1 MALTLDQMY
10 EMQKELDAKI
20 IREKGLEGQD
30 LLPNTVLALQVEI
43 AELANEWRGFKHWS
57 NDREPRTAAFS
68 LVKPSEMATQQEDGT
83 WVRNA
88 LLEEYVDCLH
98 FFLSIAR
105 QLELLAEDLYV
116 WEDIVEGETV
126 IIFSELLHN
135 VGLILADELVEIG
148 IQDINAWRREHFRA
162 ALYIFYAL
170 GEQRL
175 GFSFEQIAAAYAA
188 KNAVNHERQ
197 SNGY

>member
-1 MALTLDQMY
+1 MTLTLEQMY
-10 EMQKELDAKI
+10 EMQKTLDARI
-20 IREKGLEGQD
+20 IKKKGLEGQD

-43 AELANEWRGFKHWS
+43 CELANEWRGFKHWS
-57 NDREPRTAAFS
+57 NDREPRTATFS

-83 WVRNA
+83 WIRNP

-105 QLELLAEDLYV
+105 QLELPAEDLYA
-116 WEDIVEGETV
+116 WEDDPEGETN
-126 IIFSELLHN
+126 ILFIDLLHN
-135 VGLILADELVEIG
+135 VGLIIG
-148 IQDINAWRREHFRA
+148 DQFLYQKPEDVKKWRREHLRSSLF
-162 ALYIFYAL
+162 IFYAL
-170 GEQRL
+170 GQKRL
-175 GFSFEQIAAAYAA
+175 GFTFEQIAEAYAA

>member
-1 MALTLDQMY
+1 MEFTLELMY

-20 IREKGLEGQD
+20 IKEKGLEGQN

-43 AELANEWRGFKHWS
+43 CELANEWRGFKHWS

-105 QLELLAEDLYV
+105 QLELPAEDLYV

-135 VGLILADELVEIG
+135 VGLILADELVEI
-148 IQDINAWRREHFRA
+148 QDIKAWRREHLRV

-175 GFSFEQIAAAYAA
+175 GFTFEQIGEAYVA
-188 KNAVNHERQ
+188 KNAVNHGRQ

>member
-1 MALTLDQMY
+1 MFNVTLTLEQMY

-43 AELANEWRGFKHWS
+43 CELANEWRGFKHWS
-57 NDREPRTAAFS
+57 NDREPRYEKKTIAFANPGGPFEH
-68 LVKPSEMATQQEDGT
+68 VTYP
-83 WVRNA
+83 

-98 FFLSIAR
+98 FFLSIAQ
-105 QLELLAEDLYV
+105 QLNLEAEDLYLPDDV
-116 WEDIVEGETV
+116 LENQTNLVFT
-126 IIFSELLHN
+126 ELLNN
-135 VGLILADELVEIG
+135 VGLINAKYFL
-148 IQDINAWRREHFRA
+148 INPHEAGDQVRCFQQ
-162 ALYIFYAL
+162 ALYIFYLL

-175 GFSFEQIAAAYAA
+175 GFTFNQIAEAYAA

-197 SNGY
+197 VNGY